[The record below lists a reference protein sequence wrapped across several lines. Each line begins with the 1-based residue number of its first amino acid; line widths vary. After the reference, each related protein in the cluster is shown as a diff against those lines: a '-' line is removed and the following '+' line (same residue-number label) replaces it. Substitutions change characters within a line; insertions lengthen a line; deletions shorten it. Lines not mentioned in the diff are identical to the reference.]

1 MSDEDELEKLR
12 KKRLE
17 QFQKRLV
24 NAKEEETKQKLL
36 EEERKKKEGETEETK
51 LKIMKAVL
59 EPDAYIYY
67 EKELKSQFPKVA
79 ERITNT
85 LIYLL
90 SQNQLQNKLSRNDL
104 IVLKRKILGI
114 GPTIKVKFQGDEEA
128 VELSKK
134 LKEEKE

>member
-1 MSDEDELEKLR
+1 MSDDDELEKIR

-36 EEERKKKEGETEETK
+36 EEEKKKNEGETEEAK

-67 EKELKSQFPKVA
+67 ETELKSQYPKVA
-79 ERITNT
+79 ERITST
-85 LIYLL
+85 LIYLI
-90 SQNQLQNKLSRNDL
+90 SQNQLRSKLSKNDL
-104 IVLKRKILGI
+104 IVLQRKILGI

-134 LKEEKE
+134 LKEEQE